1 MQIGDLVFDT
11 WHEEMAI
18 VIEVYEGF
26 GIRLKLL
33 VSGEE
38 YDEWVES
45 ENIEVINENR

>member
-1 MQIGDLVFDT
+1 MKIGDLVFDT
-11 WHEEMAI
+11 WNDGLAI

-45 ENIEVINENR
+45 EYIEVINEI